1 MSPGSF
7 SCDKIFRSPEI
18 AVCVKGCSDSPRKQ
32 FVVRDVQM
40 SLSVGNTRDIPCH
53 ELPPGGHLTSSASV
67 KRLVIHK
74 LDVKMSDVCTG
85 LGFITSNRLREY
97 EVKKLRSPACSRL
110 ENAIFLPC
118 IHATDRK

>member
-1 MSPGSF
+1 MSPRSF
-7 SCDKIFRSPEI
+7 SCSKIFRTPEI
-18 AVCVKGCSDSPRKQ
+18 ADKGCSDFPRKR

-85 LGFITSNRLREY
+85 LGFITSHRLREY
-97 EVKKLRSPACSRL
+97 EVKKLHSSACSRL
-110 ENAIFLPC
+110 ENAIFSPN
-118 IHATDRK
+118 IHAIDGK